1 MAVWERMR
9 WFTMGSDGYSRARAE
24 HDNDKIIMQLQD
36 FLWVDPENL
45 LPQDRGLLDEDFDE
59 LGSSPAASWCYV
71 DRGYGDRYRYLP
83 DIVLKN
89 FVVGLPMD
97 HASPRRRLLLCQLR
111 VRKAVSSTDVAGG
124 NPDRI
129 VNCVI

>member
-1 MAVWERMR
+1 MVHYK
-9 WFTMGSDGYSRARAE
+9 GSDGYSRARAE
-24 HDNDKIIMQLQD
+24 HDKIIMQLQD

-111 VRKAVSSTDVAGG
+111 IQKAVLSTSVAGE
-124 NPDRI
+124 NLDNTHLCSI
-129 VNCVI
+129 